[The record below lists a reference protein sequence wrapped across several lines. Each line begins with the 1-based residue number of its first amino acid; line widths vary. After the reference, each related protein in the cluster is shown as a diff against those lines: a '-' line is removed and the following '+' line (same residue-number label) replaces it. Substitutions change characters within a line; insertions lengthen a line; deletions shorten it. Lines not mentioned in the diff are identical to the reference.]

1 MQGRLKFEIWNLEL
15 DPMKILLIEDYRPLR
30 ESMEQ
35 GLRENGYAVD
45 ATGDGKEG
53 FWYASTGE
61 YDVVILDLRLPGMD
75 GLQVLER
82 LRALKNK
89 VHVVIVTAKDSIRE
103 RVEGLDLGADDYL
116 VKPFEFSELL
126 ARLRALVRRKYDQKE
141 PVIRVADLEVDTSA
155 RQVKRG
161 GRTLDLTIREYAIVE
176 ILARKSGNVVSRAAI
191 QEGVY
196 DFAAELSSN
205 VIDVYIGR
213 LRRKLESGG
222 GKKIL
227 HTKRGFGYILAGED
241 R

>member
-1 MQGRLKFEIWNLEL
+1 
-15 DPMKILLIEDYRPLR
+15 MKLLLIEDYTPLR

-45 ATGDGKEG
+45 STGDGEEG
-53 FWYASTGE
+53 LWYASTGE
-61 YDVVILDLRLPGMD
+61 YEVVVLDLRLPGMD
-75 GLQVLER
+75 GLEVLRR
-82 LRALKNK
+82 LRTQKNR
-89 VHVVIVTAKDSIRE
+89 VHVLIVTARDTIDD

-141 PVIRVADLEVDTSA
+141 PVISVADLEVDTSS
-155 RQVKRG
+155 RTVRRS
-161 GRTLDLTIREYAIVE
+161 GRTVDLTVREYAIME
-176 ILARKSGNVVSRAAI
+176 ILARKAGKVVSRESI

-213 LRRKLESGG
+213 LRRKLEIGG
-222 GKKIL
+222 GNKIL
-227 HTKRGFGYILAGED
+227 HTKRGFGYMLGEED
-241 R
+241 RCDP